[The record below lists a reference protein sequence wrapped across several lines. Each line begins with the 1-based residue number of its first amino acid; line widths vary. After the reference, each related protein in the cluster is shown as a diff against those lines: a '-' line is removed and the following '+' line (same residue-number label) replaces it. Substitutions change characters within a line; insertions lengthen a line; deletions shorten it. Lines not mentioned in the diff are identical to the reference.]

1 MLRKSH
7 EKKTELMPGPFDGG
21 GAIFVRSILNG
32 PDETYQKARL
42 FAHTT
47 VYPNSAIVYHIH
59 EGESETYYIVSGHG
73 KFNDNGTIKEVG
85 PGDVLFTGAGE
96 GHGLE
101 TIGDEP
107 INLVA
112 VVFYQ

>member
-47 VYPNSAIVYHIH
+47 VYPESRIGLHMH
-59 EGESETYYIVSGHG
+59 KGDSETYYILSGTG
-73 KFNDNGTIKEVG
+73 RYNDNGSIVDVH
-85 PGDVLFTGAGE
+85 PGDVHFCEDGE
-96 GHGLE
+96 SHSIE
-101 TIGDEP
+101 ATNEP
-107 INLVA
+107 IEMIVLIL
-112 VVFYQ
+112 YH

>member
-1 MLRKSH
+1 MLRKRD
-7 EKKTELMPGPFDGG
+7 EKKAELMPGPFDGG
-21 GAIFVRSILNG
+21 GVIYVRNILNG
-32 PDETYQKARL
+32 PEETYQKARL

-47 VYPNSAIVYHIH
+47 VYPDSAIGYHVH
-59 EGESETYYIVSGHG
+59 RGESETYYILSGRG
-73 KFNDNGTIKEVG
+73 RFNDNGTVKQVG

-101 TIGDEP
+101 TVGDEP
-107 INLVA
+107 IELVA

>member
-47 VYPNSAIVYHIH
+47 VYPNSAIGY
-59 EGESETYYIVSGHG
+59 HG